1 LGVDSKTTFPAG
13 IKIMRVLHVVTN
25 AGHGGAGIAAARLVK
40 GLRNSGL
47 DAQIACLTHTK
58 DCDPFA
64 SNITFGT
71 SIGEK
76 LWIGL
81 RKFQLNSLTI
91 QNYSLKTGEE
101 AFLSDLSCYG
111 MALKR
116 TLNEFDIIHL
126 HWVADFLDYRYNLG
140 QIPSKIPILW
150 TMHDMNPF
158 TAGCSYASDCRQFET
173 ICNHCRILPKSLSQE
188 ASLTWHRKSKAFR
201 HLKSQLEFIAPS
213 KWIAIEAQ
221 KSSLCGTFPVH
232 IIANCIN
239 TDIFKPYNQQNC
251 KLKYGLSPSNPAC
264 LFLAANPF
272 DPRKGMKSFVEAVN
286 LVLNKAPKLQIVCL
300 GNIPTEIKKSCH
312 NIICI
317 APESNET
324 ILSQI
329 YGLADFLVVPSLMDN
344 LPNVIAES
352 FACGVPV
359 VSFPVGGIPEM
370 VVDGE
375 TGILAQEKTSSGL
388 TAAMLRMINL
398 TASEKSQMKHNARA
412 FAVKNYSI
420 DAQTPKFISLYKRV
434 LKTADSTQN

>member
-1 LGVDSKTTFPAG
+1 
-13 IKIMRVLHVVTN
+13 MRVLHVVKN
-25 AGHGGAGIAAARLVK
+25 AGLGGAGIAAARLVK
-40 GLRNSGL
+40 GLINSGV
-47 DAQIACLTHTK
+47 DAQIACLTHTE
-58 DCDPFA
+58 DCEPFA

-71 SIGEK
+71 SFFEK

-81 RKFQLNSLTI
+81 RNFKLRSLTT
-91 QNYSLKTGEE
+91 QNYSLKSGQE
-101 AFLSDLSCYG
+101 AFQSDLSCYG
-111 MALKR
+111 MALSR
-116 TLNEFDIIHL
+116 ILNEFDIIHL
-126 HWVADFLDYRYNLG
+126 HWVADFFDFRYNLG
-140 QIPSKIPILW
+140 QIDSKIPIFW
-150 TMHDMNPF
+150 TLHDMNPF
-158 TAGCSYASDCRQFET
+158 TAGCSYALDCRQFET

-213 KWIAIEAQ
+213 KWIALEAQ
-221 KSSLCGTFPVH
+221 KSSLCGAFPVH
-232 IIANCIN
+232 IIANSIN
-239 TDIFKPYNQQNC
+239 TDIFKPYNKQNC

-264 LFLAANPF
+264 LFLAANAF
-272 DPRKGMKSFVEAVN
+272 DPRKGMKCFVEAVN
-286 LVLNKAPKLQIVCL
+286 LVLNKVPELQIVCL
-300 GNIPTEIKKSCH
+300 GNIPVDIQKTCPS
-312 NIICI
+312 IISI

-344 LPNVIAES
+344 LPNIIAES

-375 TGILAQEKTSSGL
+375 TGILAQEKTSSGFA
-388 TAAMLRMINL
+388 AAMLRIINL
-398 TASEKSQMKHNARA
+398 TTSEKSQLRHNARA

-420 DAQTPKFISLYKRV
+420 DAQALKFISLYESV